1 MSGDARGGA
10 DRLYGDAGADRL
22 YGDAFLLEERAR
34 GGDDVLSGGAGNDRL
49 WGDGEAAS
57 DAAEVVGGADRFVF
71 GSGSDRDTVL
81 DFEDNKDVIDVRGF
95 RGIDRFAEVRA
106 WATQADA
113 DTVIDLGA
121 ASGAAAHAD
130 VLTLA
135 GFDLT
140 RLNAADF
147 VFA

>member
-1 MSGDARGGA
+1 MMCPQIDCEIRQKGLFVPIKVHSIGA
-10 DRLYGDAGADRL
+10 PHVKAL
-22 YGDAFLLEERAR
+22 
-34 GGDDVLSGGAGNDRL
+34 VLSGGAGNDRL

-81 DFEDNKDVIDVRGF
+81 DFEDNKDAIDVRGF

-147 VFA
+147 AFA

>member
-1 MSGDARGGA
+1 MNRKAPGAITRGYLIAPGGGGA
-10 DRLYGDAGADRL
+10 DL
-22 YGDAFLLEERAR
+22 
-34 GGDDVLSGGAGNDRL
+34 
-49 WGDGEAAS
+49 
-57 DAAEVVGGADRFVF
+57 FVF
-71 GSGSDRDTVL
+71 GRGDDRDTVL
-81 DFEDNKDVIDVRGF
+81 DFEDNKDAIDVQGL

-106 WATQADA
+106 WAMQVDGG
-113 DTVIDLGA
+113 TVIDLGA
-121 ASGAAAHAD
+121 ASGAAVGAD